1 MSTPFDTLE
10 QQLNALR
17 PARLPATARRTIMQ
31 EMQTPATGH
40 ARAFWQFAHRTGFQV
55 ALAGALSLALLV
67 GSPWLFRSLR
77 PVSHDN
83 SVTIVASNGLVP
95 SLAFWETQLA
105 AACPMGENTVAVL
118 RSPSILTNIQI
129 RR

>member
-1 MSTPFDTLE
+1 MSAPFDTLE

-17 PARLPATARRTIMQ
+17 PSRLPATARRSILQ
-31 EMQTPATGH
+31 EMQRPATGP
-40 ARAFWQFAHRTGFQV
+40 AQAFWQFAHRTGFQV

-67 GSPWLFRSLR
+67 GLPWLNGSLR
-77 PVSHDN
+77 PVSRDN
-83 SVTIVASNGLVP
+83 SVTVVASNGLMP

-105 AACPMGENTVAVL
+105 GARPMGENTVAVL
-118 RSPSILTNIQI
+118 RSPSILTNVQI

>member
-1 MSTPFDTLE
+1 MNTPIDTLE

-17 PARLPATARRTIMQ
+17 PARLPATARQSILQ
-31 EMQTPATGH
+31 EMQRPATGH
-40 ARAFWQFAHRTGFQV
+40 GWAFWQFAHRTGFQV

-67 GSPWLFRSLR
+67 GCPWLFRSLH
-77 PVSHDN
+77 PVTRGN
-83 SVTIVASNGLVP
+83 PATIVASNGFAP
-95 SLAFWETQLA
+95 ALALWETKLA

>member
-10 QQLNALR
+10 HQLNALR
-17 PARLPATARRTIMQ
+17 PARLPASARRSILQ
-31 EMQTPATGH
+31 EMQRPATGH
-40 ARAFWQFAHRTGFQV
+40 RWTFWQFAHRTGFQV

-67 GSPWLFRSLR
+67 GWPWLSQSLR
-77 PVSHDN
+77 PVSHAH
-83 SVTIVASNGLVP
+83 SATVVASSGLVP

-118 RSPSILTNIQI
+118 RSPSILTNLQI

>member
-10 QQLNALR
+10 DQLNALR
-17 PARLPATARRTIMQ
+17 PSRLPATTRRSIMQ
-31 EMQTPATGH
+31 KMEQPATGYGW
-40 ARAFWQFAHRTGFQV
+40 AFWQFAHRTGFQV

-67 GSPWLFRSLR
+67 GWPWLSGLWHQE
-77 PVSHDN
+77 SHQN
-83 SVTIVASNGLVP
+83 TATVVASNGLGS

-105 AACPMGENTVAVL
+105 AASPVGRNTVAVL
-118 RSPSILTNIQI
+118 RSPSILTNLQI

>member
-1 MSTPFDTLE
+1 MSTPLDALE
-10 QQLNALR
+10 QQMNALR
-17 PARLPATARRTIMQ
+17 PARLPATARRSILQ
-31 EMQTPATGH
+31 EMQQPAAGH

-83 SVTIVASNGLVP
+83 PSMIVASNGLVP

-118 RSPSILTNIQI
+118 HSPSILTNVQI

>member
-1 MSTPFDTLE
+1 MNTPFDTLE
-10 QQLNALR
+10 HQLNALR
-17 PARLPATARRTIMQ
+17 PARLPATARRSILQ
-31 EMQTPATGH
+31 EMQRPATGH
-40 ARAFWQFAHRTGFQV
+40 GWAFWQFAHRTGFQV
-55 ALAGALSLALLV
+55 ALAGVLSLALLV
-67 GSPWLFRSLR
+67 GWPWLFQSVR

-83 SVTIVASNGLVP
+83 PAMVAASNGLAP
-95 SLAFWETQLA
+95 SLAFWETKLA

>member
-10 QQLNALR
+10 EQLNALR
-17 PARLPATARRTIMQ
+17 PSRLPATARRSILQ
-31 EMQTPATGH
+31 EMQRPATGH
-40 ARAFWQFAHRTGFQV
+40 SRTFWQFAHRTGFQI

-67 GSPWLFRSLR
+67 GWPWLFRSLR
-77 PVSHDN
+77 PVARDN
-83 SVTIVASNGLVP
+83 SVTVVASNGLVP
-95 SLAFWETQLA
+95 SLAFWESQLA

-118 RSPSILTNIQI
+118 RSPSILTNLEI

>member
-1 MSTPFDTLE
+1 MSTSFDTLE

-17 PARLPATARRTIMQ
+17 PARMPATARRSILQ
-31 EMQTPATGH
+31 EMQQPATGH

-55 ALAGALSLALLV
+55 TLAGALSLALLV
-67 GSPWLFRSLR
+67 GWPWFFRSLR
-77 PVSHDN
+77 PASRDN
-83 SVTIVASNGLVP
+83 TATVVASSGLAP
-95 SLAFWETQLA
+95 SLALWETKIA

>member
-10 QQLNALR
+10 DQLNALR
-17 PARLPATARRTIMQ
+17 PARLPATARRSILH
-31 EMQTPATGH
+31 EMQRPVTGH
-40 ARAFWQFAHRTGFQV
+40 GWAFWQFGHRIGFQV
-55 ALAGALSLALLV
+55 ALAGALSLTLLV
-67 GSPWLFRSLR
+67 GWQWLSRSLR
-77 PVSHDN
+77 PVSHAN
-83 SVTIVASNGLVP
+83 PAKIVASNGLLP
-95 SLAFWETQLA
+95 SLALWETKLA

>member
-17 PARLPATARRTIMQ
+17 PARLPATARRSILHQMQ
-31 EMQTPATGH
+31 RPVTGH
-40 ARAFWQFAHRTGFQV
+40 GWAFWQFAHRTGFQV

-67 GSPWLFRSLR
+67 GWPWLFRSWQ
-77 PVSHDN
+77 PVSRN
-83 SVTIVASNGLVP
+83 NPATVLASNGLVP
-95 SLAFWETQLA
+95 SLAFWETKLA